1 MQGQVES
8 RSAFRDLSFE
18 AEQLPACFLVRPVTP
33 HSLL

>member
-8 RSAFRDLSFE
+8 RSAYIDLSFE
-18 AEQLPACFLVRPVTP
+18 AEQMPACFQVRPVTP